1 MNDDEFG
8 LMGLDGVGG
17 ELMGERGAGGY
28 ISEQQE
34 LFYNKLGE
42 YNSYWM
48 DLEGLSYKCSGI
60 GKFNFIK
67 HVEQMTEVPE
77 LQYYKMAISR
87 NGGPIAIMLRE
98 KTFFFGKKDD
108 TKNFIFI
115 FSSYG
120 KLIQTVNV
128 SIIQKI

>member
-1 MNDDEFG
+1 
-8 LMGLDGVGG
+8 
-17 ELMGERGAGGY
+17 
-28 ISEQQE
+28 
-34 LFYNKLGE
+34 
-42 YNSYWM
+42 
-48 DLEGLSYKCSGI
+48 
-60 GKFNFIK
+60 
-67 HVEQMTEVPE
+67 MTEVPE

-108 TKNFIFI
+108 TKNYIFI

-128 SIIQKI
+128 SQKESHLIILIAQGKDT